1 MQTATITT
9 LARQIEH
16 EERIVG
22 IRPDVRVTRAVI
34 ARRQVQVAF
43 VCLGVA
49 IALVGVAFSPRGTF
63 LLKVLTVLLAV
74 AMTWYAVEQDRH
86 LRRLARLTH
95 ESRAIDLAVVD
106 ALTSSGA
113 LAVDRAVLRVRKHLE
128 HVGLIVA
135 VGLVDVLAAASVR
148 FRIVGPSGEVPV
160 AAASEG
166 ASSTPEHA
174 DAARRAAR
182 TARPSLFPSSDGGS
196 VLVVPV
202 TGHGEVIAVVEVVS
216 PAGVPYRADDWMLV
230 DAYSRGAIA
239 ALRTL

>member
-128 HVGLIVA
+128 HVGLVIA

-148 FRIVGPSGEVPV
+148 FRIVGRPARCRSRPRAKVRRGHPSTPTRRGGPHGRRARRSSRAPT
-160 AAASEG
+160 AAAC
-166 ASSTPEHA
+166 SSS
-174 DAARRAAR
+174 R
-182 TARPSLFPSSDGGS
+182 
-196 VLVVPV
+196 
-202 TGHGEVIAVVEVVS
+202 S
-216 PAGVPYRADDWMLV
+216 PATVR
-230 DAYSRGAIA
+230 
-239 ALRTL
+239 